1 MAYRA
6 IFGFRIAIPTHSLV
20 LDNLGLIVDLSEP
33 RTAEEQFQL
42 LGLTLKNFGMG
53 IKKEI
58 EPTMDKIALTLESIW
73 VPKEV
78 SDRIWD
84 ELRLS
89 ESHELDII
97 GPAKESDFDEP

>member
-1 MAYRA
+1 MKLMYWRWRSPPGKM
-6 IFGFRIAIPTHSLV
+6 ILE
-20 LDNLGLIVDLSEP
+20 NLGLTVDLSEP

-53 IKKEI
+53 IIKEI

-97 GPAKESDFDEP
+97 GPAKESDFNDEL